1 MAFEELKENTQQI
14 QEETKA
20 YIESSIHY
28 YKLWGFQFAMKSTL
42 IIARFLLL
50 GFFLMLALLFG
61 SLAAA
66 FAIGDAIGSTSLG
79 FLIVAGF
86 YFVLI
91 LLIYFLRLR
100 FVEKQVLQKFSDLF
114 FNNQ

>member
-50 GFFLMLALLFG
+50 GFFLMLALFG

-66 FAIGDAIGSTSLG
+66 FAIGEAIGSTSLG

-91 LLIYFLRLR
+91 ILIYFLRLR
-100 FVEKQVLQKFSDLF
+100 FVEKQVLQRFSDLF